1 MHPKIIEAIKD
12 RYRGDDSSAI
22 IRAKKAGTFELIL
35 ISIAQLEILQKLANR
50 LKDEIPTKAGI

>member
-1 MHPKIIEAIKD
+1 MHPKIIEAIKE

-35 ISIAQLEILQKLANR
+35 ISLAQLDALQKLADQLNS
-50 LKDEIPTKAGI
+50 KVPTETGM